1 MFLFYE
7 HTARFSRLDSCHVVG
22 AKKRASRKVPER
34 KQSFWRKM
42 EQFDLD
48 VRNVNDASLRRYS
61 NFWFTLAK
69 LYRSLKGQNGTR
81 SKAGSIESVRLYR
94 STNQRTFERDEHLHN
109 KVSLLKGTTGSPDAT
124 LRSKIRQ
131 QQQMKKMKKWKN
143 RLQELGLRERRPPK
157 CFKMRAFKNVSWSS
171 RICFVV
177 RNCDFRNPD
186 FP

>member
-94 STNQRTFERDEHLHN
+94 STNQRTFERDAQQSITAGGHHRDPRCN
-109 KVSLLKGTTGSPDAT
+109 SQVADKGTTT
-124 LRSKIRQ
+124 
-131 QQQMKKMKKWKN
+131 N
-143 RLQELGLRERRPPK
+143 ERK
-157 CFKMRAFKNVSWSS
+157 
-171 RICFVV
+171 
-177 RNCDFRNPD
+177 
-186 FP
+186 